1 MATEQER
8 DVLLW
13 DGETLTRGK
22 LNRTFKDFAF
32 EEPKP
37 GKCHFNV
44 ARPGGGYSQVPLCGA
59 TSADGS
65 GFAKGRYTTHGEQV
79 TCKRCLKTFEKQA
92 DEIVRA
98 FLKEH
103 PELAEV

>member
-1 MATEQER
+1 MAG
-8 DVLLW
+8 LA
-13 DGETLTRGK
+13 
-22 LNRTFKDFAF
+22 FKDFAF
-32 EEPKP
+32 QEPKA
-37 GKCHFNV
+37 GACHFNV
-44 ARPGGGYSQVPLCGA
+44 AQEGGGYSQVPLCGA

-65 GFAKGRYTTHGEQV
+65 GFARGRYTTDAAQV
-79 TCKRCLKTFEKQA
+79 TCKRCLKRFEKQA